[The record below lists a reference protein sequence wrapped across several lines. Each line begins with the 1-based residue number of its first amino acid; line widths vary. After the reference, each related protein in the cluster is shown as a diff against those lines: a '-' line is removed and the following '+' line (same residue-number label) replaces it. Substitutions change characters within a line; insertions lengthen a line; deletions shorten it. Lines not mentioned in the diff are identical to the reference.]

1 MATGFS
7 VEEEAGA
14 DGSFKRQESDFRS
27 WVSGDGSTEFP
38 LEPGRYHLFVS
49 WACPWAHRSIIAR
62 KLMGLEGAIGMS
74 AVNPYRD
81 KRGWEFTGG
90 EYANHAEDFTLL
102 ADAYRAT
109 EPDFG
114 DRASTPV
121 LWDTEL
127 KEIVSNESADVL
139 RMLHTVFG
147 PLAEHPV
154 ELYPEEHRGD
164 IDDLNER
171 TYDAV
176 NNAVYKAGF
185 STDQAVY
192 EREADALFEMLD
204 ELDERLADR
213 RYLFGDEPLETDW
226 RIFPTLVRFDAVYNI
241 HFKCSRRK
249 LVEYEHL
256 WPYTRDLYQAPG
268 VAETVRMDDIR
279 RHYYTTH
286 PDVNPS
292 GLIAVMPDADFTE
305 PHGREGLEG
314 LAS

>member
-1 MATGFS
+1 MSSATGFS
-7 VEEEAGA
+7 LGVEAA
-14 DGSFKRQESDFRS
+14 DDGSFQRQESDFRD
-27 WVSGDGSTEFP
+27 WVSDDGSTEYP

-62 KLMGLEGAIGMS
+62 KLMGLDDAIGMS

-90 EYANHAEDFTLL
+90 EYANHAADFTLL
-102 ADAYRAT
+102 ADAYKAT

-121 LWDTEL
+121 LWDTERE
-127 KEIVSNESADVL
+127 EIVSNESADVL
-139 RMLHTVFG
+139 RMLHTTFK

-154 ELYPEEHRGD
+154 DLYPEPLREE
-164 IDDLNER
+164 IDELNER
-171 TYDAV
+171 TYDSL

-185 STDQAVY
+185 STSQEVY
-192 EREADALFEMLD
+192 EGEVAGLFEMLD
-204 ELDERLADR
+204 ELDGRLAER
-213 RYLFGDEPLETDW
+213 RFLFGDEPVETDW
-226 RIFPTLVRFDAVYNI
+226 RVFVTLVRFDAVYNI

-249 LVEYEHL
+249 IAEYEHL
-256 WPYTRDLYQAPG
+256 WPYARDLYQRPG

-286 PDVNPS
+286 PEVNPS
-292 GLIAVMPDADFTE
+292 GLIAVMPDIDFTE
-305 PHGREGLEG
+305 PHGRERLD
-314 LAS
+314 S